1 MPAETD
7 PPILLKEQ
15 RRKRSK
21 VVRITSDKTKEVLQI
36 IFFFLLSIGCQRVLN
51 PDSQVFYDSDNYV
64 QLSQSF
70 WKEGSFSLLNF
81 TEGIRG
87 VWFPLILAPFIRI
100 SREWGWRILSAL
112 MTVFFVCYFPQIIL
126 GFRGKGDKYLFGKR
140 LILFLLLFCFW
151 SGIFLYPLS
160 DGVALVFLVLGIRFI
175 FKNKI
180 GSYLIGG
187 VFFYLSY
194 NIRTIYLLPV
204 LFFIIGHG
212 VLGMIHK
219 KYSQCLIFLVS
230 VGMGL
235 LIIAPIPQIIVN
247 LNRYNILS
255 LKVMTEEGY
264 SSGLFSWQ
272 LAEGLR
278 HSEYETH
285 IGSMNVYPMPGI
297 RFSDRV
303 GENILLKE
311 GLNPGEMSMGDVVKV
326 IIKYPFEVM
335 GIYMRHLINML
346 NPVWGE
352 GYIKDIHKT
361 KIYLSIINYCLMFT
375 AVCYGVLKISRGK
388 QISLSAKQFMGEKG
402 ERCLLWSTILI
413 PCIGILP
420 GCVEQRFFFGAYMLM
435 YIFLLFSMGKDGFLN
450 LSMHWKKRPMYY
462 AALFIIGFAL
472 LSAVWGNTYANTEHG
487 IWISLW

>member
-1 MPAETD
+1 MNR
-7 PPILLKEQ
+7 INLK
-15 RRKRSK
+15 
-21 VVRITSDKTKEVLQI
+21 KEIVQI
-36 IFFFLLSIGCQRVLN
+36 IFFFLLSIGCQILLN
-51 PDSQVFYDSDNYV
+51 PDGQAYWDSDNYL

-70 WKEGSFSLLNF
+70 WKEDGFSLFNF
-81 TEGIRG
+81 TDGVRG
-87 VWFPLILAPFIRI
+87 VWFPLILAPFIKL

-112 MTVFFVCYFPQIIL
+112 MAVFFICYFPQTIL
-126 GFRGKGDKYLFGKR
+126 NIREDIGFLFRKR
-140 LILFLLLFCFW
+140 LALFLLICIFW

-160 DGVALVFLVLGIRFI
+160 DGVALVFLVLGIWFI
-175 FKNKI
+175 FKDKI
-180 GSYLIGG
+180 WGYLIGG
-187 VFFYLSY
+187 AFFYLSY
-194 NIRTIYLLPV
+194 NTRTIYLLPL
-204 LFFIIGHG
+204 LFFVIGYG
-212 VLGMIHK
+212 GLRIVQK
-219 KYSQCLIFLVS
+219 KYSQCLSFLVC
-230 VGMGL
+230 VGISM
-235 LIIAPIPQIIVN
+235 LIITPIPQIIVN
-247 LNRYNILS
+247 LNCYDVFS
-255 LKVMTEEGY
+255 PKVITKEGY

-278 HSEYETH
+278 HSEYETY
-285 IGSMNVYPMPGI
+285 IGDMEIYPDPGI
-297 RFSDRV
+297 QFVDKV
-303 GENILLKE
+303 GESLLNRE
-311 GLNPGEMSMGDVVKV
+311 ELNPGEMSMKDVIKMVL
-326 IIKYPFEVM
+326 KYPFEIM

-352 GYIKDIHKT
+352 VYIKNIHKT
-361 KIYLSIINYCLMFT
+361 KIYLSVINYCLMFT
-375 AVCYGVLKISRGK
+375 VVCYGVLKLSRGK